1 MSLLKSFF
9 ALVSVGFL
17 LTACSSTSVVDK
29 DIYDEISKIGISI
42 DKGRPEQL
50 YRQELQRM
58 ISRNGLLDQQ
68 YELRS
73 VITSSTGDNN
83 MIMGVS
89 FDLYDQTTGNVILSH
104 SFSSSASIGGVSSTF
119 GSSQA
124 ENHARERLSLSLS
137 QKTFGQLML
146 FFTKRQDNP

>member
-9 ALVSVGFL
+9 VVLGASLF
-17 LTACSSTSVVDK
+17 LTACSSVSVVDK
-29 DIYDEISKIGISI
+29 QVYDEISKIGISI

-58 ISRNGLLDQQ
+58 ISRNGLQDQR

-73 VITSSTGDNN
+73 EITSSTGDNN
-83 MIMGVS
+83 MIMAVS
-89 FDLYDQTTGNVILSH
+89 FDLYDQSTGDVILSH
-104 SFSSSASIGGVSSTF
+104 GFSSAASIGGVSSTF

-124 ENHARERLSLSLS
+124 ENHARERLSLSLA

-146 FFTKRQDNP
+146 YFTKRQNTP